1 MARVRITER
10 GGGSNLFHAEAA
22 IMAKQTKTKP
32 VFEVAKLRTAA
43 GAKVF
48 ERGEDYHADGS
59 VDILTFS
66 NSRVTAQVTGT
77 QPYFVDLACNKGELS
92 GSCSCPA
99 YVDHGFCKHMVA
111 TGLTA
116 NDHVPDDVAG
126 DSPGTI
132 ENMLRSLDHEALV
145 KLVIDIASSDPK
157 ALHWLSLKV
166 ALISAADG
174 DAPSLAKKLKR
185 EIKAATRVGEFVGYD
200 EVPAWAARIEELID
214 SIEGLLAKG
223 HGALVME
230 LADLLREQLNDAFE
244 AIDDSGGQ
252 MGMLVSRA
260 MELHLAAC
268 RLARPDPVQLAKE
281 LFAREMADDFGLE
294 DTIETYADL
303 LGDAGRQEMER
314 LAAAAWAKIRPPRSG
329 VDNDDN
335 GAWSYPQLAAMLDRF
350 AADRGD
356 LQARIDIRKR
366 DLSHPGRYLDLAKLC
381 EEHGRTDE
389 AIKWVDDG
397 LFVFEDNRDD
407 RLVHY
412 AADLFLRHGR
422 ADDRSALL
430 WRSFARNPSI
440 DLHKKLVHNLKG
452 DSRVQVTGRAI
463 DLIKTRKPDA
473 GRPRFQNDDDLVV
486 SILSSERRLD
496 EAWAF
501 AASAKCTVYCLEE
514 LAQAS
519 EKSHPRQALQ
529 VHQRRVTRLVQT
541 GGNQSYEEAQRL
553 IQRMRIIAERGG
565 EADGQ
570 AAFESDLLAK
580 HHAKRNF
587 IKLMSGATATHRIR
601 R

>member
-1 MARVRITER
+1 M
-10 GGGSNLFHAEAA
+10 SEAA

-32 VFEVAKLRTAA
+32 VFDVAKLRKAA
-43 GAKVF
+43 GNKVF
-48 ERGEDYHADGS
+48 ERGEEYHADGS

-77 QPYFVDLACNKGELS
+77 KPYFVDLACNKGELS
-92 GSCSCPA
+92 GFCSCPA

-111 TGLTA
+111 TGLAA
-116 NDHVPDDVAG
+116 NDHVPDDGPG
-126 DSPGTI
+126 DSPDTI
-132 ENMLRSLDHEALV
+132 ENVLRSLDHEALV
-145 KLVIDIASSDPK
+145 KLVIDIAGSDPK
-157 ALHWLSLKV
+157 ALHALSLKT
-166 ALISAADG
+166 ALMSLADS
-174 DAPSLAKKLKR
+174 DAPLLARKLKR
-185 EIKAATRVGEFVGYD
+185 EIKAATRVGEFIGYD
-200 EVPAWAARIEELID
+200 EVPAWAARIEDLID

-223 HGALVME
+223 HGALVMG

-244 AIDDSGGQ
+244 AIDDSDGQ

-260 MELHLAAC
+260 MQLHLAAC
-268 RLARPDPVQLAKE
+268 RIARPDPVQLAKD
-281 LFAREMADDFGLE
+281 LFAREMADGFGLE
-294 DTIETYADL
+294 DALETYADL
-303 LGDAGRQEMER
+303 LGASGRQEMER
-314 LAAAAWAKIRPPRSG
+314 LATAAWAKIRAPRSAI
-329 VDNDDN
+329 DNDDDD
-335 GAWSYPQLAAMLDRF
+335 AWSTSQLAAMLDRF

-366 DLSHPGRYLDLAKLC
+366 DLSNPGRYLDLAKLC

-389 AIKWVDDG
+389 AIKWVEDG
-397 LFVFEDNRDD
+397 LFVFEDSRDD

-412 AADLFLRHGR
+412 AADLFMRHKRG
-422 ADDRSALL
+422 DDRSALL
-430 WRSFARNPSI
+430 WRAFARSPSI

-452 DSRVQVTGRAI
+452 DSRVQATDGAI

-473 GRPRFQNDDDLVV
+473 GRPRLQNDDDLVV

-519 EKSHPRQALQ
+519 EKSHPGQALE
-529 VHQRRVTRLVQT
+529 VHRRRVTRLVQT
-541 GGNQSYEEAQRL
+541 GGNQNYAEAHRL
-553 IQRMRIIAERGG
+553 IKRMRIIAGQGG
-565 EADGQ
+565 ETNGQ
-570 AAFESDLLAK
+570 ATFESDLLAK

-587 IKLMSGATATHRIR
+587 IKLMSGDTATHRIR

>member
-1 MARVRITER
+1 
-10 GGGSNLFHAEAA
+10 
-22 IMAKQTKTKP
+22 
-32 VFEVAKLRTAA
+32 VFDVAKLRTAA

-48 ERGEDYHADGS
+48 EREDYHADGS

-92 GSCSCPA
+92 GFCSCPA

-116 NDHVPDDVAG
+116 NDHVPDDG
-126 DSPGTI
+126 PGNSPDTI
-132 ENMLRSLDHEALV
+132 ENVLRSLDHEALV
-145 KLVIDIASSDPK
+145 KLVIDIARSDPK
-157 ALHWLSLKV
+157 ALHALSLKT
-166 ALISAADG
+166 ALISLADS

-185 EIKAATRVGEFVGYD
+185 EIKAATRVGEFIGYD
-200 EVPAWAARIEELID
+200 EVPAWAARVEDLID

-244 AIDDSGGQ
+244 AIDDSDGQ

-268 RLARPDPVQLAKE
+268 RLACPDPVRLAKD

-314 LAAAAWAKIRPPRSG
+314 LATAAWAKMHPPRVG
-329 VDNDDN
+329 VDNDDDGN
-335 GAWSYPQLAAMLDRF
+335 WSYPQLAAMLDRF

-366 DLSHPGRYLDLAKLC
+366 NLSNPGRYLDLAKLC
-381 EEHGRTDE
+381 EENGRTDE
-389 AIKWVDDG
+389 AIKWVEDG
-397 LFVFEDNRDD
+397 LFIFEDNLDN
-407 RLVHY
+407 RLVLY
-412 AADLFLRHGR
+412 AADLFMRNGR
-422 ADDRSALL
+422 TDDRSALL
-430 WRSFARNPSI
+430 WRAFARSPSI

-452 DSRVQVTGRAI
+452 DGRVQVTDRAI
-463 DLIKTRKPDA
+463 ELIKTRKPDA

-486 SILSSERRLD
+486 SILSSERRRD

-519 EKSHPRQALQ
+519 EKSHPRQALE
-529 VHQRRVTRLVQT
+529 VHRRRVTRLVQT
-541 GGNQSYEEAQRL
+541 GGNQCYAEAQRL
-553 IQRMRIIAERGG
+553 IERMRIIAEQGD

-570 AAFESDLLAK
+570 ANFESDLLAK

-587 IKLMSGATATHRIR
+587 IKLMSDNPATHGIR

>member
-1 MARVRITER
+1 MAR
-10 GGGSNLFHAEAA
+10 
-22 IMAKQTKTKP
+22 QTKTKP
-32 VFEVAKLRTAA
+32 VFDVAKLRNAA

-116 NDHVPDDVAG
+116 NDHVPDDGAT
-126 DSPGTI
+126 DSPDTI
-132 ENMLRSLDHEALV
+132 ENVLRSLDHEALV

-157 ALHWLSLKV
+157 ALRALSLKT
-166 ALISAADG
+166 ALISLADS

-185 EIKAATRVGEFVGYD
+185 EIKAVTRVGEFIGYD
-200 EVPAWAARIEELID
+200 EVPAWAARIEELVD
-214 SIEGLLAKG
+214 TIEGLLAKG
-223 HGALVME
+223 HGQLVME
-230 LADLLREQLNDAFE
+230 LADLLRAQLNNAFE
-244 AIDDSGGQ
+244 AIDDSDGR

-260 MELHLAAC
+260 IELHLAAC
-268 RLARPDPVQLAKE
+268 RLARPDPVQLAKD
-281 LFAREMADDFGLE
+281 LFAREMADDFGLD

-303 LGDAGRQEMER
+303 LGESGRQEMER
-314 LAAAAWAKIRPPRSG
+314 LAAAAWAKIRQPG
-329 VDNDDN
+329 VDDDDD
-335 GAWSYPQLAAMLDRF
+335 GAWPYPQLATMLDRF

-381 EEHGRTDE
+381 DEHGRTDE
-389 AIKWVDDG
+389 AIKWVEDG
-397 LFVFEDNRDD
+397 LFIFEDNRDD

-412 AADLFLRHGR
+412 AADLFMRHAR

-430 WRSFARNPSI
+430 WRAFARGPSI
-440 DLHKKLVHNLKG
+440 DLHKKLVHNIRG
-452 DSRVQVTGRAI
+452 DNRVEITNRAI
-463 DLIKTRKPDA
+463 ELIKTRKPGA
-473 GRPRFQNDDDLVV
+473 GRPRLQNDNDLVV
-486 SILSSERRLD
+486 SILCSERRLD

-501 AASAKCTVYCLEE
+501 VASAECTVYCLEE

-519 EKSHPRQALQ
+519 EKSHPHQVLE
-529 VHQRRVTRLVQT
+529 VHQRRVIRLVQA
-541 GGNQSYEEAQRL
+541 GGNHSYAEAQRL
-553 IQRMRIIAERGG
+553 IKQMRIIAERGG

-587 IKLMSGATATHRIR
+587 IKLMSGDARPPR
-601 R
+601 

>member
-1 MARVRITER
+1 MP
-10 GGGSNLFHAEAA
+10 EAA

-32 VFEVAKLRTAA
+32 VFDVAKLRTAA

-59 VDILTFS
+59 VDILTFT

-111 TGLTA
+111 TGLAA
-116 NDHVPDDVAG
+116 NDHVPDDGAA
-126 DSPGTI
+126 DSPNTI

-157 ALHWLSLKV
+157 VLHALSLKA
-166 ALISAADG
+166 ALISLADS

-185 EIKAATRVGEFVGYD
+185 EIKAATRVGEFIGYD

-244 AIDDSGGQ
+244 AIDDSDGQ

-260 MELHLAAC
+260 MQLHLAAC
-268 RLARPDPVQLAKE
+268 RLARPDPVQLAKA

-303 LGDAGRQEMER
+303 LGDSGRQEMER
-314 LAAAAWAKIRPPRSG
+314 LAAAAWAKMRPPRVG
-329 VDNDDN
+329 VDNDDDD
-335 GAWSYPQLAAMLDRF
+335 AWSYPQLAAMLDRF

-366 DLSHPGRYLDLAKLC
+366 DLSNPGRYLDLAKLC
-381 EEHGRTDE
+381 DEHGRAGE
-389 AIKWVDDG
+389 AIKWVEDG
-397 LFVFEDNRDD
+397 LFIFEDNRDD
-407 RLVHY
+407 RLVLY
-412 AADLFLRHGR
+412 AADLFLRHDR

-430 WRSFARNPSI
+430 WRAFARSPSI

-452 DSRVQVTGRAI
+452 DNRVQVTDRAI
-463 DLIKTRKPDA
+463 ELIKTRKPDP
-473 GRPRFQNDDDLVV
+473 GRPRLQNDDDLVV

-501 AASAKCTVYCLEE
+501 ATSAKCTVYCLEE

-519 EKSHPRQALQ
+519 EKSHPRQALE
-529 VHQRRVTRLVQT
+529 VHQRRVSRLVQT

-553 IQRMRIIAERGG
+553 IKRMRIIAERGG

-570 AAFESDLLAK
+570 AAFESDLLVK
-580 HHAKRNF
+580 HQAKRNF
-587 IKLMSGATATHRIR
+587 IKLMSGDTATRRIR

>member
-1 MARVRITER
+1 MP
-10 GGGSNLFHAEAA
+10 EAA
-22 IMAKQTKTKP
+22 IMAKQKNTKP
-32 VFEVAKLRTAA
+32 VFDVARLRKAA
-43 GAKVF
+43 GNKVF

-77 QPYFVDLACNKGELS
+77 QPYFVDLACNKGGLS
-92 GSCSCPA
+92 GFCSCPA

-111 TGLTA
+111 TGLAA
-116 NDHVPDDVAG
+116 NDHVPDDGAA

-157 ALHWLSLKV
+157 ALHALSLKA
-166 ALISAADG
+166 ALISLADS

-185 EIKAATRVGEFVGYD
+185 EIKAATRVGGFIGYD
-200 EVPAWAARIEELID
+200 EVSAWAARIEDLID
-214 SIEGLLAKG
+214 SIEGLLTKG
-223 HGALVME
+223 HGQLVME

-244 AIDDSGGQ
+244 AIDDSDGQ
-252 MGMLVSRA
+252 MGMLVSRTI
-260 MELHLAAC
+260 ELHLAAC
-268 RLARPDPVQLAKE
+268 RLACPDPVRLAKD

-294 DTIETYADL
+294 DTIEIYADL
-303 LGDAGRQEMER
+303 LGDSGRQEMER
-314 LAAAAWAKIRPPRSG
+314 LAAAAWAKLRPPRAG
-329 VDNDDN
+329 VDNDND
-335 GAWSYPQLAAMLDRF
+335 GTWSVYPQLATMLDRF
-350 AADRGD
+350 ATDRGD

-366 DLSHPGRYLDLAKLC
+366 DLSNPGRYLDLAKLC

-389 AIKWVDDG
+389 AIKWVKDG
-397 LFVFEDNRDD
+397 LFVFEDSLDD
-407 RLVHY
+407 RLVLY
-412 AADLFLRHGR
+412 AADLFMRHGR

-430 WRSFARNPSI
+430 RRAFARSPSI
-440 DLHKKLVHNLKG
+440 DLHKQLVRNLKG
-452 DSRVQVTGRAI
+452 YGRVQVTDRAI
-463 DLIKTRKPDA
+463 ELIRTRKPDA
-473 GRPRFQNDDDLVV
+473 DRPRFQNNDDLVV

-501 AASAKCTVYCLEE
+501 AAAAKCTVYCLEE

-553 IQRMRIIAERGG
+553 IKRMRIIAEQGG

-570 AAFESDLLAK
+570 ATFESDLLAK

-587 IKLMSGATATHRIR
+587 VKLMSGDTTTHRIR

>member
-1 MARVRITER
+1 MEQPAARRR
-10 GGGSNLFHAEAA
+10 SMPEAA
-22 IMAKQTKTKP
+22 TMAKQTKTKP
-32 VFEVAKLRTAA
+32 VFDVAKLRKAA
-43 GAKVF
+43 GNKVF

-77 QPYFVDLACNKGELS
+77 QPYFVDLACNNGELS

-116 NDHVPDDVAG
+116 NDHVPDDGAG
-126 DSPGTI
+126 ADTI
-132 ENMLRSLDHEALV
+132 ENVLRSLDHEALV
-145 KLVIDIASSDPK
+145 KLVIDIVSSDPK
-157 ALHWLSLKV
+157 ALHALSLKT
-166 ALISAADG
+166 ALISLADS

-244 AIDDSGGQ
+244 AIDDSDGQ

-260 MELHLAAC
+260 MQLHLAAC
-268 RLARPDPVQLAKE
+268 RLACPDPVQLAKD

-303 LGDAGRQEMER
+303 LGDSGRQEMER
-314 LAAAAWAKIRPPRSG
+314 LAAAAWAKLRPPRAG
-329 VDNDDN
+329 VDDDD
-335 GAWSYPQLAAMLDRF
+335 GAWSTHSQLATMLDRF

-381 EEHGRTDE
+381 EEHSRTDE
-389 AIKWVDDG
+389 AIKWVEDG
-397 LFVFEDNRDD
+397 LFIFEDNRDD
-407 RLVHY
+407 RLVLY

-430 WRSFARNPSI
+430 WRAFSRGPSI

-452 DSRVQVTGRAI
+452 GNRVEATDRAI
-463 DLIKTRKPDA
+463 ELIKTRKPNA
-473 GRPRFQNDDDLVV
+473 GRLRLQNDDDLVV

-496 EAWAF
+496 EAWTF

-519 EKSHPRQALQ
+519 EKSHPRQALE

-541 GGNQSYEEAQRL
+541 GGNQCYEEAHRL
-553 IQRMRIIAERGG
+553 IKRMRIIAEQGG

-587 IKLMSGATATHRIR
+587 IKLMSDDTATHRIR